1 MLEGT
6 VLGRSVVGW
15 FTIGRYWEMESA
27 QVGQRRSYA
36 GDLCTVRYV
45 GSVEGTSG
53 EWLGV
58 EWDDPTRG
66 KHSGEHR
73 GVRYFTCKSKHPT
86 AGSFVRP
93 SRPADKPRG
102 FLEALREK
110 YASETLDEDLA
121 RQKQGE
127 SATDDAL
134 HKPIEISG
142 KVVEEVGFDKIRK
155 QLARLQELKIVLLDG
170 LRVVGVLH
178 DAEVEEVESAYAE
191 IEQTCP
197 EITEL
202 DLSQNLLT
210 SWSGV
215 ARICKRLKLL
225 KRLKLIGNRL
235 GPLEEGLKFE
245 GITALHIDETFLTWE
260 EISALTYQFPA
271 LTSLSASAN
280 QISMLSMPLS
290 NSITRLTLEN
300 NDLTSLSSIKSLT
313 PLPSLEHLSL
323 RGNSISTVY
332 NSPVDKFQF
341 SHSLHSLD
349 ISRNKITTWDF
360 VNQLSSVFPG
370 LDTLR
375 ISGNP
380 LYDQPIGPSHIT
392 GVPEKPMTV
401 DEAYMLTLSRIASL
415 QLLNYGKITAKDRNN
430 GELYYLSLIGKELS
444 AFPETAESRILAAHP
459 RYRELCELYGQPV
472 IRRVESGPG
481 AAVNPRS
488 VAARLVK
495 LVFHLSQTGIVQGEN
510 TGTSGSTQE
519 AVKIKEVPR
528 SFDTYQL
535 KAIVSRLFGLPPYGF
550 KLIWETDELDPVSK
564 EKMEDDEGWDSE
576 DEGGLDSAIEK
587 DEKSTEE
594 SGFVK
599 REVELVDTTKDIGFW
614 FQSDLV
620 EARIR
625 VEV

>member
-1 MLEGT
+1 
-6 VLGRSVVGW
+6 
-15 FTIGRYWEMESA
+15 MEQA

-45 GSVEGTSG
+45 GTVEGTSG

-110 YASETLDEDLA
+110 YASEPLEEELA
-121 RQKQGE
+121 RQDQGE
-127 SATDDAL
+127 NATGDAL

-170 LRVVGVLH
+170 LRVANVLGH
-178 DAEVEEVESAYAE
+178 DAAAEEIESACTE

-197 EITEL
+197 QITEL

-215 ARICKRLKLL
+215 ARICERLKLL

-245 GITALHIDETFLTWE
+245 GITALHIDETLLTWE
-260 EISALTYQFPA
+260 EISALTHQFPVLA
-271 LTSLSASAN
+271 SLSTSAN
-280 QISMLSMPLS
+280 QISVLTTPPS
-290 NSITRLTLEN
+290 NTITRLTLEN
-300 NDLTSLSSIKSLT
+300 NDLTSLSSIKSLAS
-313 PLPSLEHLSL
+313 LPNLEHLSL
-323 RGNSISTVY
+323 RGNSISTIY
-332 NSPVDKFQF
+332 DSPDDKLQF

-360 VNQLSSVFPG
+360 VDQLPSVFPG

-444 AFPETAESRILAAHP
+444 AFPETAEAGILAAHP
-459 RYRELCELYGQPV
+459 RYKELCDLYGQPV

-495 LVFHLSQTGIVQGEN
+495 LAFHLSQTGALQGEGA
-510 TGTSGSTQE
+510 GTSGSSQE
-519 AVKIKEVPR
+519 AVKFKEVPR
-528 SFDTYQL
+528 SFDTYQV
-535 KAIVSRLFGLPPYGF
+535 KAIVSRLFGLTPYKF

-576 DEGGLDSAIEK
+576 DEGGDAK
-587 DEKSTEE
+587 DEMPTEE
-594 SGFVK
+594 PGFVK

>member
-1 MLEGT
+1 
-6 VLGRSVVGW
+6 
-15 FTIGRYWEMESA
+15 MEQA

-36 GDLCTVRYV
+36 GDLCTIRYV
-45 GSVEGTSG
+45 GTVDGTAG

-66 KHSGEHR
+66 KHSGQHR
-73 GVRYFTCKSKHPT
+73 GVRYFTCKSKHPS

-110 YASETLDEDLA
+110 YASEPLEEELA

-134 HKPIEISG
+134 PKPIEISG

-155 QLARLQELKIVLLDG
+155 QLAKLQELKIVLLDG
-170 LRVVGVLH
+170 QRVAGVLGH
-178 DAEVEEVESAYAE
+178 DASAEELEAAYAE

-197 EITEL
+197 QITEL
-202 DLSQNLLT
+202 DLSQNLLA
-210 SWSGV
+210 SWSAV
-215 ARICKRLKLL
+215 ARICERSKLL

-245 GITALHIDETFLTWE
+245 GVTALHIDETLLTWE
-260 EISALTYQFPA
+260 EISALTYQFPVIA
-271 LTSLSASAN
+271 SLSASAN
-280 QISMLSMPLS
+280 QISMIATPLS
-290 NSITRLTLEN
+290 STITRLTLEN
-300 NDLTSLSSIKSLT
+300 NDLTSVSSIKPLASL
-313 PLPSLEHLSL
+313 PNLEHLSL
-323 RGNSISTVY
+323 RGNNISTIY
-332 NSPVDKFQF
+332 NSDDEFQF

-360 VNQLSSVFPG
+360 VNQLPSVFPG

-380 LYDQPIGPSHIT
+380 LYDQSIGPSHIT

-444 AFPETAESRILAAHP
+444 DFPETAEPRILAAHP
-459 RYRELCELYGQPV
+459 RYEELCDLYGQPV
-472 IRRVESGPG
+472 IRRVESGSG

-495 LVFHLSQTGIVQGEN
+495 LVFHLSQTGTLQGE
-510 TGTSGSTQE
+510 G
-519 AVKIKEVPR
+519 AVKVKEVPR
-528 SFDTYQL
+528 SFDTYQV
-535 KAIVSRLFGLPPYGF
+535 KAIVSRLFGLPPYSF
-550 KLIWETDELDPVSK
+550 RLIWETDELDPVSK

-576 DEGGLDSAIEK
+576 DEVEDMK
-587 DEKSTEE
+587 DEKTFEE
-594 SGFVK
+594 PGFVK

>member
-1 MLEGT
+1 MQ
-6 VLGRSVVGW
+6 
-15 FTIGRYWEMESA
+15 A
-27 QVGQRRSYA
+27 AHVGQRRSYA

-45 GSVEGTSG
+45 GTVEGTSG

-102 FLEALREK
+102 FIEALREK
-110 YASETLDEDLA
+110 YASEFLEQEIA
-121 RQKQGE
+121 RQAHGND
-127 SATDDAL
+127 TTGDPL

-170 LRVVGVLH
+170 LQVAGVLGH
-178 DAEVEEVESAYAE
+178 DASATEIESAYAE

-197 EITEL
+197 QITEL
-202 DLSQNLLT
+202 DLSRNLLT
-210 SWSGV
+210 TWGGV
-215 ARICKRLKLL
+215 ARICERLNFL
-225 KRLKLIGNRL
+225 KALKLIGNRL

-245 GITALHIDETFLTWE
+245 GITALHIDETLLTWE
-260 EISALTYQFPA
+260 EISALTYQFPV
-271 LTSLSASAN
+271 LSTLSASAN
-280 QISMLSMPLS
+280 QLSMLTTPLS
-290 NSITRLTLEN
+290 NTITRLTLEN
-300 NDLTSLSSIKSLT
+300 NDLNTLSSIKSLIS
-313 PLPSLEHLSL
+313 LSRLEHLSL
-323 RGNSISTVY
+323 RGNNISTIY
-332 NSPVDKFQF
+332 DTNNTSDTTLQF
-341 SHSLHSLD
+341 PQSLHSLD
-349 ISRNKITTWDF
+349 LSRNKITTWDF
-360 VNQLSSVFPG
+360 INHLPSLFPG

-375 ISGNP
+375 ISGNA
-380 LYDQPIGPSHIT
+380 LYDQPVGPSHIT

-401 DEAYMLTLSRIASL
+401 DEAYMLTLSRIGSL
-415 QLLNYGKITAKDRNN
+415 QMLNYGKITPKDRNN

-444 AFPETAESRILAAHP
+444 ASPETAEAGILAQHP
-459 RYRELCELYGQPV
+459 RYSELCDLYGQPV
-472 IRRVESGPG
+472 IRRAESGTGG

-495 LVFHLSQTGIVQGEN
+495 LVFHLSQTEAVARE
-510 TGTSGSTQE
+510 GSTIK
-519 AVKIKEVPR
+519 AKEVPR
-528 SFDTYQL
+528 SFDTYQV
-535 KAIVSRLFGLPPYGF
+535 KAIVSRLFGLQPYSF
-550 KLIWETDELDPVSK
+550 RLVWETDELDPVSK

-576 DEGGLDSAIEK
+576 DDGEEGIDDAKEREVEVS
-587 DEKSTEE
+587 EE
-594 SGFVK
+594 PGFVK

-614 FQSDLV
+614 FQSDMA

-625 VEV
+625 VEVVA